1 MRLAAARRLKLWSI
15 RELAERS
22 GVSTRTINTI
32 ELGRTTP
39 SLLTIKRLSEAL
51 EVDPLEVDEFRDAIM
66 GKAMALASA

>member
-1 MRLAAARRLKLWSI
+1 MKLAAARRLKLWSM

-51 EVDPLEVDEFRDAIM
+51 GVDPIEVDEFRDAIM
-66 GKAMALASA
+66 GKAMALTSS

>member
-1 MRLAAARRLKLWSI
+1 MKLAAARRLKLWSM

-39 SLLTIKRLSEAL
+39 SLATIRRLSEAL
-51 EVDPLEVDEFRDAIM
+51 EVDPIEVDEFRDAIM
-66 GKAMALASA
+66 GEAMALASV